1 MSGGDTTRL
10 PAVTLSLLGP
20 TTHIPPD
27 PRTSLKRLAPA
38 QPYRPNRQLL
48 VEYRQAIKAEMLARL
63 PPAAIGRALV
73 QFDIENVAW
82 MHW

>member
-1 MSGGDTTRL
+1 MSGGGTTWV
-10 PAVTLSLLGP
+10 PAVTLSLLEP
-20 TTHIPPD
+20 ATPIPPD
-27 PRTSLKRLAPA
+27 PQTSLKRLAPA

-48 VEYRQAIKAEMLARL
+48 VEYRQAINAEMLARL